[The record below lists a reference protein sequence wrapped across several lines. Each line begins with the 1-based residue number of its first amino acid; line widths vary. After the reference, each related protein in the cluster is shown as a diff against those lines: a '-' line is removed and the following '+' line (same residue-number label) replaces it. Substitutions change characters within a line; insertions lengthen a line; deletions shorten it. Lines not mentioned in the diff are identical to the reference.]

1 MRWLLTLAAAAA
13 PLYAQLPA
21 PNDAGISMGHIHMMV
36 ADPEAHKKLWVGVMG
51 AEVVHAGSLEM
62 LKLPGVFLVI
72 GKARTPPTEGTP
84 GSTVNH
90 FGVSVPSYPAIKAK
104 MQELG
109 LPLVQDNT
117 QFRQII
123 VQFPDKIN
131 VEFSEDT
138 NLKSGMAMHHIHL
151 SSPDEEKLRDWYVK
165 VFGAKAGMRRNFFA
179 ANVPGGEVDTRKA
192 EKAEAP
198 TRGRSLDHIGFEVKN
213 LEAFCKKLEADGIKL
228 EMGYRDVPQIGLKI
242 AFLTDPEGTRIEL
255 TEGLNKH

>member
-1 MRWLLTLAAAAA
+1 
-13 PLYAQLPA
+13 
-21 PNDAGISMGHIHMMV
+21 MGHIHMMV

-51 AEVVHAGSLEM
+51 AEVVHAGTLEM

-123 VQFPDKIN
+123 VRELMIHPAAADRAL
-131 VEFSEDT
+131 VSGHT
-138 NLKSGMAMHHIHL
+138 N
-151 SSPDEEKLRDWYVK
+151 DR
-165 VFGAKAGMRRNFFA
+165 A
-179 ANVPGGEVDTRKA
+179 ALVVLIQRLDICERVPET
-192 EKAEAP
+192 
-198 TRGRSLDHIGFEVKN
+198 
-213 LEAFCKKLEADGIKL
+213 
-228 EMGYRDVPQIGLKI
+228 
-242 AFLTDPEGTRIEL
+242 
-255 TEGLNKH
+255 